1 MSSRSI
7 LVCQN
12 LVLQNYSKFHSF
24 QMGCKQFHRLPGGWS
39 DCDLPIICG
48 PHREIHLRSQETVAS
63 YCSADRQQ
71 NAPSDDGHH

>member
-1 MSSRSI
+1 MFGKTTTKNWKNS
-7 LVCQN
+7 
-12 LVLQNYSKFHSF
+12 FAF
-24 QMGCKQFHRLPGGWS
+24 QMGCEQFHRLPGGRLH
-39 DCDLPIICG
+39 CDLPIVCG